1 LSADDSLAPIAP
13 AQLAGLL
20 ALGMLVG
27 TINGLARVTMPLYAS
42 SVGAQPWQ
50 VGVIGGM
57 GYAGLLLLALPM
69 GAWIDR
75 HGSRA
80 LFVRGVLV
88 SALLYMA
95 LPWVRVPWQ
104 LMGAAWL
111 LGLTLPFRTVPAQTE
126 FLALVPRL
134 SAGKAGWNRAANTVG
149 MFFLGP
155 AVGAAVIA
163 ALGFAPVFYLA
174 AGALLGAAVLALRVL
189 AHHGDSDDGPQ
200 RSGLRQ
206 RMGQQIEM
214 LRAHADVR
222 QTMAIDFLNQMAVAY
237 FVVFALILAVQRFGL
252 GVQQAA
258 GLITVQ
264 GALFVLTLF
273 AAGAWLERLHED
285 ARYLLAFALL
295 ALQSALYGFGPWP
308 AGLWLGAAAMG
319 LGVGVQSLT
328 SVNRFARLM
337 QLYGRGLVGGVTS
350 LAGPAGGV
358 LGAMLG
364 GLVSQ
369 RLGIEAGF
377 QLLALVYVALA
388 VQRAWRLARRG

>member
-1 LSADDSLAPIAP
+1 LSAGESLPPIAP

-75 HGSRA
+75 HSSRA

-88 SALLYMA
+88 SALLYLA
-95 LPWVRVPWQ
+95 LPWVHVPWQ
-104 LMGAAWL
+104 LMVAAWL

-163 ALGFAPVFYLA
+163 ALG
-174 AGALLGAAVLALRVL
+174 
-189 AHHGDSDDGPQ
+189 
-200 RSGLRQ
+200 
-206 RMGQQIEM
+206 
-214 LRAHADVR
+214 
-222 QTMAIDFLNQMAVAY
+222 
-237 FVVFALILAVQRFGL
+237 
-252 GVQQAA
+252 
-258 GLITVQ
+258 
-264 GALFVLTLF
+264 
-273 AAGAWLERLHED
+273 
-285 ARYLLAFALL
+285 
-295 ALQSALYGFGPWP
+295 
-308 AGLWLGAAAMG
+308 
-319 LGVGVQSLT
+319 
-328 SVNRFARLM
+328 
-337 QLYGRGLVGGVTS
+337 
-350 LAGPAGGV
+350 
-358 LGAMLG
+358 
-364 GLVSQ
+364 
-369 RLGIEAGF
+369 
-377 QLLALVYVALA
+377 
-388 VQRAWRLARRG
+388 